1 MMALR
6 LSADTKAQA
15 WTPETVIFTII
26 TGYRERSMSLDNKN
40 PIWNLPNI
48 LTLLRIAS
56 IPVLAAILLSPSKS
70 ASIWAAGVFAIA
82 SITDWL
88 DGYLARR
95 MGIVTVF
102 GKFLDPIAD
111 KLIVMSALIMIL
123 PYDRAPAWMVLI
135 ILGRE
140 IIITGLRGLA
150 STEGIV
156 IPASNLGKFKTI
168 FQIVAILGLL
178 LHYDYHWFFAIE
190 NPYLYVNMHN
200 IGIFY
205 LWIATIITIWSGV
218 DYLVKFSRVIIR

>member
-1 MMALR
+1 MPAER
-6 LSADTKAQA
+6 KQ
-15 WTPETVIFTII
+15 TI
-26 TGYRERSMSLDNKN
+26 L
-40 PIWNLPNI
+40 NLPNI
-48 LTLLRIAS
+48 LTMLRIAA
-56 IPVLAAILLSPSKS
+56 IPLLVVLLLSPSRE
-70 ASIWAAGVFAIA
+70 AGFWAAALFAIA

-95 MGIVTVF
+95 MGIETVF

-111 KLIVMSALIMIL
+111 KLIVMAALIMIL
-123 PYDRAPAWMVLI
+123 PFNRVPAWMVLV

-168 FQIVAILGLL
+168 FQIVAILCLL
-178 LHYDYHWFFAIE
+178 LHYDCRWFFAVDH
-190 NPYLYVNMHN
+190 PYLLVNMHN
-200 IGIFY
+200 VGMFY

-218 DYLVKFSRVIIR
+218 DYLQKFVRVIAK

>member
-1 MMALR
+1 
-6 LSADTKAQA
+6 
-15 WTPETVIFTII
+15 
-26 TGYRERSMSLDNKN
+26 MSTANKS
-40 PIWNLPNI
+40 PILNLPNI
-48 LTLLRIAS
+48 LTLLRIAA
-56 IPVLAAILLSPSKS
+56 IPLLVMLLLSPSKE
-70 ASIWAAGVFAIA
+70 AGFWAAALFAIA

-95 MGIVTVF
+95 MGIETVF

-111 KLIVMSALIMIL
+111 KLIVMAALIMLL
-123 PYDRAPAWMVLI
+123 PFNRVPAWMVLV

-178 LHYDYHWFFAIE
+178 LHYDYHWFFAV
-190 NPYLYVNMHN
+190 NHPLLTVNMHN

-205 LWIATIITIWSGV
+205 LWIATVITIWSGI
-218 DYLVKFSRVIIR
+218 DYLAKFTSIIAK

>member
-1 MMALR
+1 
-6 LSADTKAQA
+6 
-15 WTPETVIFTII
+15 
-26 TGYRERSMSLDNKN
+26 MSLDNKD

-48 LTLLRIAS
+48 LTLLRIAA
-56 IPVLAAILLSPSKS
+56 IPVLVFVLFSPSRT
-70 ASIWAAGVFAIA
+70 AGFWAAVIFAIA
-82 SITDWL
+82 SFTDWL

-95 MGIVTVF
+95 MGIVTTF

-123 PYDRAPAWMVLI
+123 PFGRVPAWMVLV

-150 STEGIV
+150 STEGII

-178 LHYDYHWFFAIE
+178 LHYDYRWFFAIE
-190 NPYLYVNMHN
+190 NPYLNVNMHN
-200 IGIFY
+200 VGMFY

-218 DYLVKFSRVIIR
+218 DYLVKFVRVITK

>member
-1 MMALR
+1 MPP
-6 LSADTKAQA
+6 DN
-15 WTPETVIFTII
+15 
-26 TGYRERSMSLDNKN
+26 RS
-40 PIWNLPNI
+40 PIWNIPNI
-48 LTLLRIAS
+48 LTLLRIAA
-56 IPVLAAILLSPSKS
+56 IPLLATLLLSPSKD
-70 ASIWAAGVFAIA
+70 AGFWAAALFAVA

-111 KLIVMSALIMIL
+111 KLIVMAALIMIL
-123 PYDRAPAWMVLI
+123 PFGRVPAWMVLV

-140 IIITGLRGLA
+140 IIITGLRGIA

-156 IPASNLGKFKTI
+156 IPASDLGKFKTI

-178 LHYDYHWFFAIE
+178 LHFDYHWFFSIDH
-190 NPYLYVNMHN
+190 PWLYVNMHN
-200 IGIFY
+200 VGMFY

-218 DYLVKFSRVIIR
+218 DYLYKFMRVIAK

>member
-1 MMALR
+1 M
-6 LSADTKAQA
+6 
-15 WTPETVIFTII
+15 P
-26 TGYRERSMSLDNKN
+26 LDNKN
-40 PIWNLPNI
+40 PVWNLPNI

-56 IPVLAAILLSPSKS
+56 IPVIAAILFSSSRS
-70 ASIWAAGVFAIA
+70 AGLWAAIIFAIA

-111 KLIVMSALIMIL
+111 KLIVMSVLIMIL
-123 PYDRAPAWMVLI
+123 PYGRAPAWMVLI

-178 LHYDYHWFFAIE
+178 LHYDYHWFFGME
-190 NPYLYVNMHN
+190 NRYLYVNMHN
-200 IGIFY
+200 VGIFY
-205 LWIATIITIWSGV
+205 LWIATIITIWSGI
-218 DYLVKFSRVIIR
+218 DYLVKFTRIIVR